1 MAFAELASNISK
13 NITLYMCMYKVFL
26 TGKVTLTGGRKSCSE
41 YIFLKNNTAG
51 LSLSGKDMQPLSLRS
66 NHCLRLYWDLIGT
79 LLGSLLNDC
88 KF

>member
-1 MAFAELASNISK
+1 MAFAELACNILK
-13 NITLYMCMYKVFL
+13 NMTLYMCMYEVFL
-26 TGKVTLTGGRKSCSE
+26 KGKITLTGGRKSCSE

-51 LSLSGKDMQPLSLRS
+51 LSLSGKDMQPLSLQR
-66 NHCLRLYWDLIGT
+66 NQCLRLYWDLIGT